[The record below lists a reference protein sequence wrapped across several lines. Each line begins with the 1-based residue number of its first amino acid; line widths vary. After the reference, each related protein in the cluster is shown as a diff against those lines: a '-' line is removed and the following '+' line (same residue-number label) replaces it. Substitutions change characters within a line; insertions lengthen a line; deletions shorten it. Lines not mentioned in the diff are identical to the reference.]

1 LDDLIDLGVSWLR
14 KPQYDSSC
22 FFNMDMLLIL
32 IIIIW
37 FYWGFLSQCV
47 GYDTLW

>member
-22 FFNMDMLLIL
+22 FLIWICCWYSSLL
-32 IIIIW
+32 
-37 FYWGFLSQCV
+37 
-47 GYDTLW
+47 YDFTEVS